1 MVFPESLSLFPYS
14 ATTQSYMTQSLRV
27 GVIGVGHLGRH
38 HARIYGTLPSATLVG
53 VCDADASRGQ
63 VVADECGVASFQDLD
78 KLLALVDAVS
88 VAVPTSAHCAVV
100 TTCLERGCHV
110 LVEKPIASHVW
121 EGEQLVELAKV
132 RGRILQV
139 GHVERFNPIV
149 EVMRPLVSQPG
160 FIECHR
166 LSPFQPRG
174 TDVDVVRDLMIH
186 DLDLLLSLGLG
197 PILQVEARGMPVF
210 TDLPDIANVRI
221 LFESGCL
228 ANLTASRIS
237 TGRLRK
243 IRVYQ
248 RDRYLSVD
256 FGGKE
261 GVINTRKS
269 LEDGTFEVE
278 SQHIKGDEGD
288 ALTRELGCFIQSI
301 LGKASVR
308 GVSGEEGVEALR
320 VATQVVSLIQ
330 QHAGPKPS

>member
-1 MVFPESLSLFPYS
+1 
-14 ATTQSYMTQSLRV
+14 MTHSIRI

-38 HARIYGTLPSATLVG
+38 HARIYGTLPSVTLVG
-53 VCDADASRGQ
+53 VSDTDASRGH
-63 VVADECGVASFQDLD
+63 VVADECGVSYFQDLD
-78 KLLALVDAVS
+78 ELLSLVDAVS
-88 VAVPTSAHCAVV
+88 VAVPTSAHGVVV
-100 TTCLERGCHV
+100 TTCLQRGCHV

-121 EGEQLVELAKV
+121 EGEQLVALAKV
-132 RGRILQV
+132 RGSILQV
-139 GHVERFNPIV
+139 GHIERFNPIV

-197 PILQVEARGMPVF
+197 PIMQVEARGMPVF

-221 LFESGCL
+221 LFERGCL

-261 GVINTRKS
+261 AVMNTRRS
-269 LEDGTFEVE
+269 LEGETFEVE
-278 SQHIKGDEGD
+278 TQHIKGDEGD
-288 ALTRELGCFIQSI
+288 ALTRELDCFIQSI
-301 LGKASVR
+301 LGNPSAR

-330 QHAGPKPS
+330 QHAGHSPR

>member
-1 MVFPESLSLFPYS
+1 
-14 ATTQSYMTQSLRV
+14 MTHSIRI

-38 HARIYGTLPSATLVG
+38 HARIYGTLPSVTLVG
-53 VCDADASRGQ
+53 VSDTDASRGH
-63 VVADECGVASFQDLD
+63 VVADECGVSYFQDLD
-78 KLLALVDAVS
+78 ELLSLVDAVS
-88 VAVPTSAHCAVV
+88 VAVPTSAHGVVV
-100 TTCLERGCHV
+100 TTCLQRGCHV

-121 EGEQLVELAKV
+121 EGEQLVALAKV
-132 RGRILQV
+132 RGSILQV
-139 GHVERFNPIV
+139 GHIERFNPIV

-197 PILQVEARGMPVF
+197 PIMQVEARGMPVF

-221 LFESGCL
+221 LFERGCL

-243 IRVYQ
+243 IRIYQ

-261 GVINTRKS
+261 AVMNTRRS
-269 LEDGTFEVE
+269 LEGETFEVE
-278 SQHIKGDEGD
+278 TQHIKGDEGD
-288 ALTRELGCFIQSI
+288 ALTRELDCFIQSI
-301 LGKASVR
+301 LGNPSAR

-330 QHAGPKPS
+330 QHAGHSPR

>member
-1 MVFPESLSLFPYS
+1 
-14 ATTQSYMTQSLRV
+14 MTQSLRV

-38 HARIYGTLPSATLVG
+38 HARIYGTLPSVTLVG
-53 VCDADASRGQ
+53 VSDTDTARGHL
-63 VVADECGVASFQDLD
+63 VADECGVSYFQDLD
-78 KLLALVDAVS
+78 ELLSLVDAVS
-88 VAVPTSAHCAVV
+88 VAVPTSAHGVVV
-100 TTCLERGCHV
+100 TICLQRGCHV

-132 RGRILQV
+132 QGTILQV
-139 GHVERFNPIV
+139 GHIERFNPIV
-149 EVMRPLVSQPG
+149 EVMRPLVSHPG

-261 GVINTRKS
+261 AVMNTRRS
-269 LEDGTFEVE
+269 LEGGTFEVE

-288 ALTRELGCFIQSI
+288 ALTRELDCFIQSI
-301 LGKASVR
+301 LGNPSAR

-330 QHAGPKPS
+330 QHAGHSPR